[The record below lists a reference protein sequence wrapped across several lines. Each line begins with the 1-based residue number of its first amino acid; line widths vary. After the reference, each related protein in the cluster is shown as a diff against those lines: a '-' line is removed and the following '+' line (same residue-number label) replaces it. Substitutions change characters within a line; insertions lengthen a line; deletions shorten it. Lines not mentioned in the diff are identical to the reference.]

1 VSHAVL
7 VNGKPADTVSA
18 ADRGL
23 MYGDGVF
30 RTLLV
35 RNGQPIAWARHLRKL
50 AADCAALSL
59 ACPDAGDL
67 LRDVKTLT
75 ADIPDC
81 VIKLVVTR
89 GVGNRGYAPPAPPR
103 ATRIALRSLLPGYS
117 LAHADKGV
125 AVRLCSVR
133 LAHQPRLA
141 GIKHLNRLENV
152 LARMEWN
159 DPAIA
164 EGLMRDEAGN
174 VVEGVMSNLFVCHNS
189 ALTTPDLSRCGV
201 AGVTRERVLEW
212 AARQGIRVEVKH
224 LSLEEVLAADEVFLC
239 NSVAGIWPVRELEG
253 RAWNRGPLTA
263 AAQDWLQQHD
273 D

>member
-1 VSHAVL
+1 
-7 VNGKPADTVSA
+7 
-18 ADRGL
+18 

-35 RNGQPIAWARHLRKL
+35 RDGRPIAWARHLRKL
-50 AADCAALSL
+50 AADCAALSI

-67 LRDVKTLT
+67 LRDVKALT
-75 ADIPDC
+75 ADITDC

-89 GVGNRGYAPPAPPR
+89 GAGNRGYAPPDPPR
-103 ATRIALRSLLPGYS
+103 ATRLALRSLLPGYP
-117 LAHADKGV
+117 LAHAEEGV
-125 AVRLCSVR
+125 AVRLCNTR
-133 LAHQPRLA
+133 LSHQPRLA

-152 LARMEWN
+152 LARMEWD

-164 EGLMRDEAGN
+164 EGLMRDEGGN

-189 ALTTPDLSRCGV
+189 VLMTPDLSRCGV

-212 AARQGIRVEVKH
+212 AARQGVKAEVRE

-239 NSVAGIWPVRELEG
+239 NSVAGVWPVRELAE
-253 RAWNRGPLTA
+253 RRWSRGPLTA
-263 AAQDWLQQHD
+263 SVQDYLRQHND
-273 D
+273 